1 MSINNNSSSSNK
13 NNFPSTKPET
23 ILAND
28 FESFVRDKFF
38 KDFKRIEEENAK
50 IAELIFDYLINVED
64 QFLIDGS
71 IPPHSDSS
79 INLYIKLLNKLFA
92 LSRKKDKIMVINR
105 RTVKNLDKKAYMICL
120 CFDGGDSL
128 DILCDIVNEENMAR
142 IPSESPTPIS
152 FRMISNGQIIGNI
165 VNKT

>member
-28 FESFVRDKFF
+28 FESFIRDKFF
-38 KDFKRIEEENAK
+38 KDFKKIEEENAK
-50 IAELIFDYLINVED
+50 IAELIFDYLINIDD
-64 QFLIDGS
+64 QFLIDGT
-71 IPPHSDSS
+71 IPPHPDSS

-92 LSRKKDKIMVINR
+92 LSRAKNKVMVINR

-142 IPSESPTPIS
+142 IPTQSPVPIS
-152 FRMISNGQIIGNI
+152 FRMISNGQVIGN
-165 VNKT
+165 VNNNN